1 LQEIFD
7 EVESHHG
14 HPFWKSNL
22 LTTLTPYESLTFPK
36 QIRGGKPNHSDCP
49 LLITTYE
56 FYFNYVMKYH
66 PNRCKIRKLKQI
78 LAYKGRH
85 GVQGENLESNNAG
98 SRTNLD
104 GNIRILSREEEDKF
118 SFDSF
123 SDSCK
128 YISKKCKQKGWDV
141 VTFQNHTRIG
151 SHEDRKRHES
161 EIYEIL
167 SN

>member
-1 LQEIFD
+1 
-7 EVESHHG
+7 
-14 HPFWKSNL
+14 
-22 LTTLTPYESLTFPK
+22 
-36 QIRGGKPNHSDCP
+36 
-49 LLITTYE
+49 
-56 FYFNYVMKYH
+56 
-66 PNRCKIRKLKQI
+66 
-78 LAYKGRH
+78 
-85 GVQGENLESNNAG
+85 VQGENLESNNAG